1 MRFVNESE
9 GKTTRYFVFPEDEP
23 IVERIIQIARSQKIW
38 TPEMD
43 DFEEE
48 RVRKE
53 ETGDIIKIYR
63 HCSFWTD
70 DYSDANNGNSICMI
84 PNVEYKKSVMN
95 NQYINYMR
103 GNGMWDPIDAQEY
116 IARLAEND
124 RSFFAWLF
132 DDPSLHGIES
142 WQLNDEQ
149 SSSWREFWD
158 SFDCYI

>member
-1 MRFVNESE
+1 
-9 GKTTRYFVFPEDEP
+9 
-23 IVERIIQIARSQKIW
+23 
-38 TPEMD
+38 
-43 DFEEE
+43 
-48 RVRKE
+48 
-53 ETGDIIKIYR
+53 
-63 HCSFWTD
+63 
-70 DYSDANNGNSICMI
+70 
-84 PNVEYKKSVMN
+84 MN